1 MGDVYKDMD
10 TSASTLAS
18 PSARMTCE
26 RELTDTHL
34 DFHYVQ
40 ILHLQMDK
48 KKKKKDIPGL
58 RLHFSAS
65 LAARS
70 DHVA

>member
-10 TSASTLAS
+10 TSASSLAS
-18 PSARMTCE
+18 PSPRMTYE
-26 RELTDTHL
+26 RELIDTHP

-40 ILHLQMDK
+40 ILHLQLDE
-48 KKKKKDIPGL
+48 KDIPGL
-58 RLHFSAS
+58 RLHFPAFLVAS
-65 LAARS
+65 S

>member
-1 MGDVYKDMD
+1 MRDVYKDMD
-10 TSASTLAS
+10 TSASSLAS
-18 PSARMTCE
+18 PSARTTCE
-26 RELTDTHL
+26 RELTDTHP

-48 KKKKKDIPGL
+48 EDIPGL
-58 RLHFSAS
+58 RLHFPAS